1 MKIDRLIAI
10 IMVLL
15 NCEKTTAPKLA
26 EMFEVTPRTIYR
38 DIDAIAQAGVPIVT
52 TPGIDGGISILPCF
66 KVDKKFFSTEDIQ
79 SLLMGLS
86 SIETTLSSSEL
97 VGVKEKLKTLLPTTH
112 TKDILLKSEQI
123 TIDLTTWMGNKNF
136 LATLE
141 KLKESLNRSTTV
153 MFDYYNLKGDK
164 TSRTVEPYQLIL
176 KESYW
181 YLQGYCTEKNSFRT
195 FKLSRISNLCI
206 SNATFVPRDFTPLP
220 LNGKGWVDRQLIP
233 IQLRID
239 ASLLEKMIELCGED
253 NIYPCENH
261 HFIVDFPFVP
271 DDMGYNLL
279 LSFGAKCEC
288 LGPEFIRQEFAAH
301 IKKLYSIYATN
312 LSVSTALI

>member
-15 NCEKTTAPKLA
+15 NCDKITATKLA

-38 DIDAIAQAGVPIVT
+38 DIDTISQAGIPIVT
-52 TPGIDGGISILPCF
+52 TTGIDGGISILPTY
-66 KVDKKFFSTEDIQ
+66 KIDKKFFSPEDIQ

-86 SIETTLSSSEL
+86 SISTTLPPSEL
-97 VGVKEKLKTLLPTTH
+97 VGIKEKLKNLLPTEH
-112 TKDILLKSEQI
+112 TKERLLKSNQI
-123 TIDLTTWMGNKNF
+123 TIDLTTWMGNKKF
-136 LATLE
+136 IVTLE
-141 KLKESLNRSTTV
+141 QLKEALNLNTLI
-153 MFDYYNLKGDK
+153 MFDYYNLKGSK
-164 TSRTVEPYQLIL
+164 TNRIVEPYQLIL

-195 FKLSRISNLCI
+195 FKLSRITNLKLLN
-206 SNATFVPRDFTPLP
+206 STFVPRNFTPLP
-220 LNGKGWVDRQLIP
+220 LSGQGWIDQQLIP

-253 NIYPCENH
+253 HIIPTDYNT
-261 HFIVDFPFVP
+261 FIVTFPFVP

-279 LSFGAKCEC
+279 LSFGDKCEC
-288 LGPEFIRQEFAAH
+288 LSPPDIRKEFANR
-301 IKKLYSIYATN
+301 IKKLYSIYTTQ
-312 LSVSTALI
+312 LPL

>member
-1 MKIDRLIAI
+1 MKINRLIAV

-15 NCEKTTAPKLA
+15 NCEKITATKLA

-52 TPGIDGGISILPCF
+52 TAGIDGGISILPSF

-86 SIETTLSSSEL
+86 SIETTLSTSEL
-97 VGVKEKLKTLLPTTH
+97 IGVKEKLKTLLPTTQA
-112 TKDILLKSEQI
+112 KDILLKSEQI

-141 KLKESLNRSTTV
+141 KLKESLNRGTLVT
-153 MFDYYNLKGDK
+153 FDYYNLKGDK

-181 YLQGYCTEKNSFRT
+181 YLQGYCMQKDSFRT
-195 FKLSRISNLCI
+195 FKLSRILNLQVLNI
-206 SNATFVPRDFTPLP
+206 TFTPRDFIPRSLS
-220 LNGKGWVDRQLIP
+220 GKDWVDQKLIL

-253 NIYPCENH
+253 NVHPDARH
-261 HFIVDFPFVP
+261 TFIVDFPFVP
-271 DDMGYNLL
+271 DNMGYNLL
-279 LSFGAKCEC
+279 LSFGDKCEC
-288 LGPEFIRQEFAAH
+288 LGPEFIRQEFTNH
-301 IKKLYSIYATN
+301 IQKLYSIYAP
-312 LSVSTALI
+312 